1 LRKEDTVMQKK
12 NLSSL
17 VLVVLMFLMAILGC
31 KSAAEKE
38 RDRQLKEQRDQ
49 KGVQKQKTADLIK
62 LFEGKTDEWAKLA
75 PPVKLVKD
83 PYVKGKMVIVYRRAD
98 DINELHENDV
108 VGLGELHARTADEAQ
123 TVVQT
128 DCFQLR
134 RGSYITQDKDKKEI
148 PAYVSECEVAVL
160 DLSLPATIYRKKF
173 ENTKLQDE
181 ISSKNVDWETIKRKN
196 KVVAPEPQGEIR
208 DFLLSLPRK

>member
-1 LRKEDTVMQKK
+1 MDTIMQRT
-12 NLSSL
+12 NLTSL
-17 VLVVLMFLMAILGC
+17 VLVALIFFVAVLGC

-49 KGVQKQKTADLIK
+49 KAQQKQKTSDLIK
-62 LFEGKTDEWAKLA
+62 SLEEKADEWAKLA
-75 PPVKLVKD
+75 PPVKLLKD
-83 PYVKGKMVIVYRRAD
+83 PYIKGKMVIVYRRAE

-108 VGLGELHARTADEAQ
+108 VGLGELHAQTPAEAQ

-128 DCFQLR
+128 DCFQVR
-134 RGSYITQDKDKKEI
+134 RGSYITQDKEKKEI
-148 PAYVSECEVAVL
+148 PAYVSECEVAVI

-181 ISSKNVDWETIKRKN
+181 ISSKNVDWETVKRKN

-208 DFLLSLPRK
+208 DFLLSLPRR